1 MVVSFRDYEEGDV
14 YRLDLR
20 EGDTLGVVLQDH
32 PFPAW
37 TMMDGD
43 EVIAC
48 MGVLDA
54 GGGVGNLWM
63 YVTDKARGHAIPLF
77 RFCQSALRR
86 LFDVMRFHRIQTVI
100 RTDRPEY
107 ERWAQMFCFE
117 KEGLLRKATSAQEDL
132 YLFARV
138 V

>member
-1 MVVSFRDYEEGDV
+1 MVVSFRNYEEGDV
-14 YRLDLR
+14 YRLDMR
-20 EGDTLGVVLQDH
+20 DGDTLGVVVQDH
-32 PFPAW
+32 PFPAY
-37 TMMDGD
+37 TMLDGE

-48 MGVLDA
+48 MGVVDA

-77 RFCQSALRR
+77 RFCRAGLDKV
-86 LFDVMRFHRIQTVI
+86 FDVMRFHRIQTVI

-107 ERWAQMFCFE
+107 VKWALMFGFE
-117 KEGLLRKATSAQEDL
+117 KEGLLQQATSSREDL

-138 V
+138 A

>member
-86 LFDVMRFHRIQTVI
+86 LFDVMQFHRIQTVI

-107 ERWAQMFCFE
+107 ERWAQMFGFE